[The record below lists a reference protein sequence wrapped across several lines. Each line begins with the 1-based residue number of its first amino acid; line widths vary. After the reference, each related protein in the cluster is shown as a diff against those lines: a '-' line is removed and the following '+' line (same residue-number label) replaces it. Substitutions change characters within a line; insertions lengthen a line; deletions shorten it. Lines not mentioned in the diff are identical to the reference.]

1 MADVDSKESSATEVE
16 EDVAMDTGVVESFD
30 VAESQ
35 EVEMEETVSPSD
47 QESMEPP
54 CDDDGASTDNMD
66 NKENVAAEVSSTDA
80 GGGKLKEAASIK
92 GDCYCGKERSP
103 NNIELQCS
111 VCLKWFHK
119 DCITCNV
126 GNCIPY
132 MMTYSFCCKY
142 CNPTKSEV
150 YSRRMANFSQL
161 CHMALANLTAQQR
174 LESTD
179 KIMFS
184 KEKDLIPFINQHW
197 EALTPMQRRTTTT
210 WHATIVKAMT
220 KDSDIFICK
229 EKLDTS
235 GASEEDYPLFGLI
248 DQDLTKISPNYDPSK
263 QSSTNKGELSQK
275 LSSSLSASLNGGSLS
290 SSLGKSRGTKRKGLE
305 NSQNITSGKKTRN
318 DMITAQ
324 KLPPHG
330 YPLEHPF
337 NKDGYRYILTEQD
350 PHAPSSAFEEDMW
363 IGKPIPALLYRMALG
378 REVYLASHDRA
389 PQLKISE
396 NRLSVTGEKGYSMVR
411 CTHGTNRGAWYME
424 MSIDDMPEGTAT
436 RIGWS
441 QPLGNLQA
449 PLGYDKFSYSW
460 RSRKGTRFHQSIG
473 KRYGEGY
480 GQGDVLGLYIK
491 LPSRVPAD
499 KLLPLTY
506 KDRALIKFKSHLY
519 FEEKD
524 LVQETENDLKPCSGS
539 KIAFFKNGVSQGVAF
554 EDIFEGTYYPSISVH
569 KGCTVSVNFGPQF
582 KYPPQDLED
591 FLPISELAHR
601 AMVEQSLANLV
612 YHVDHE
618 QDFKDASKGL
628 LPQSC

>member
-16 EDVAMDTGVVESFD
+16 EEVAMETCVTDSFD

-35 EVEMEETVSPSD
+35 EVEMQETVSPSD
-47 QESMEPP
+47 KDLSAPP
-54 CDDDGASTDNMD
+54 SDDDGTTTD
-66 NKENVAAEVSSTDA
+66 NKENLSVDSSSTN
-80 GGGKLKEAASIK
+80 GEGGKPKDIQGRK
-92 GDCYCGKERSP
+92 GDCYCGKQRDP

-111 VCLKWFHK
+111 VCLKWYHK
-119 DCITCNV
+119 QCITCNV

-132 MMTYSFCCKY
+132 MMTYTFCCKD

-161 CHMALANLTAQQR
+161 CHMALANLTAQSLQ
-174 LESTD
+174 EGTD
-179 KIMFS
+179 KSLFS
-184 KEKDLIPFINQHW
+184 KEKDLIPFINQNW

-220 KDSDIFICK
+220 KDSDIFVCK
-229 EKLDTS
+229 EKPDNDGET
-235 GASEEDYPLFGLI
+235 EEEYPLFGLV
-248 DQDLTKISPNYDPSK
+248 DQDLAKISPNYDPSK
-263 QSSTNKGELSQK
+263 QSTSVKGDLSQK
-275 LSSSLSASLNGGSLS
+275 LSSSLSSSLNGSSLS
-290 SSLGKSRGTKRKGLE
+290 SSLGKSRGAKRKGLDS
-305 NSQNITSGKKTRN
+305 SQNITSGKKTRN

-378 REVYLASHDRA
+378 REPYLALHDRA

-411 CTHGTNRGAWYME
+411 ATHGTNRGSWFFE
-424 MSIDDMPEGTAT
+424 ITVEDMPEGTAT

-473 KRYGEGY
+473 KHYGEGY
-480 GQGDVLGLYIK
+480 KTGDVLGLYIK
-491 LPSRVPAD
+491 LPSQVPPD
-499 KLLPLTY
+499 QLLPLTY

-524 LVQETENDLKPCSGS
+524 LVQETENALTPCKGT
-539 KIAFFKNGVSQGVAF
+539 KIAFYKNGESQGVAF
-554 EDIFEGTYYPSISVH
+554 EDIFEGTYYPAISLH
-569 KGCTVSVNFGPQF
+569 KSCTVSINFGPNF
-582 KYPPQDLED
+582 KHPPKDIDD
-591 FLPISELAHR
+591 FLPVSELAHR

-612 YHVDHE
+612 YHVQHE
-618 QDFKDASKGL
+618 QDFIDASKGL